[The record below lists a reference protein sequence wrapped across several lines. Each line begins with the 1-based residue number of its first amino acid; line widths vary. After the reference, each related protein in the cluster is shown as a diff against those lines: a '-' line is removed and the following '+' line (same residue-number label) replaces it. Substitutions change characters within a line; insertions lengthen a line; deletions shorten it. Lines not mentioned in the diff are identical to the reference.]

1 LSDEHEPQAGHRHR
15 DVLGQASAS
24 PPGHGLTTSIG
35 LPAAK
40 ALIAVERAPLR

>member
-15 DVLGQASAS
+15 DVLAGVAS